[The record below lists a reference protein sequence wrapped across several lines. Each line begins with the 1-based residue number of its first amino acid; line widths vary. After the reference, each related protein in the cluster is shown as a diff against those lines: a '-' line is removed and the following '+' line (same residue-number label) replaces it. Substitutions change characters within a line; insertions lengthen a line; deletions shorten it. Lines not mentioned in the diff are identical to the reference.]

1 MNDQLPPNGLYTD
14 EQLALVRRQIAL
26 WETNSDDVN
35 ATADWLADG
44 LLTAPRGVRV
54 ATAEILG
61 VIAGWHREFR
71 DLNVSLQSLVASAD
85 GTWLAIEWTWDV
97 TRKSDGARSLT
108 PDAIIVQLRDGKILQ
123 WREYFDTF
131 GSVEFGSA
139 PSGAIT

>member
-1 MNDQLPPNGLYTD
+1 MNDQLPPDGNHTD
-14 EQLALVRRQIAL
+14 AQLALVRRQISL
-26 WETNSDDVN
+26 WETNSDDVQ

-44 LLTAPRGVRV
+44 VLTAPRGVRV
-54 ATAEILG
+54 PTAEILG
-61 VIAGWHREFR
+61 VIEGWHRDFMNLHV
-71 DLNVSLQSLVASAD
+71 DLRSLVASAD

-131 GSVEFGSA
+131 GSVEFR
-139 PSGAIT
+139 